1 MKGFQRGL
9 KRENNSNYLQHSS
22 VKCCQFTG
30 LTLVCF
36 HTKSQQEANKQL
48 TDSGK
53 APQITE

>member
-1 MKGFQRGL
+1 MEGFQQGL
-9 KRENNSNYLQHSS
+9 KKENNSNYLQHSS

-53 APQITE
+53 AP